1 MPHGKI
7 IHAAPYISLA
17 EFRPAGRNKIK
28 IMLSGSFADRKHTA
42 RLASV
47 EFCALAQNYAR
58 SRGAIPFLEIASAIL
73 GNLVVLVCKE
83 LAHLLGELERGV
95 VAHALLA
102 VVDGR
107 DLKDDGKVPA
117 GCNRDG
123 DGWNPKSQ
131 PERRGA

>member
-28 IMLSGSFADRKHTA
+28 IMLSGGFADRKHTA

-58 SRGAIPFLEIASAIL
+58 SRGASPLPEKASAFSGSPHIYSYFVSKL
-73 GNLVVLVCKE
+73 I
-83 LAHLLGELERGV
+83 
-95 VAHALLA
+95 
-102 VVDGR
+102 DTY
-107 DLKDDGKVPA
+107 DIM
-117 GCNRDG
+117 
-123 DGWNPKSQ
+123 
-131 PERRGA
+131 